1 MTNETL
7 VELAKIVLTNKIFQF
22 NEKPTKQ
29 FKGIVI
35 GTNFAAS
42 YVIEELILIDVE
54 LHPYIWRRYIDDL
67 FFIWEPGEDFL

>member
-22 NEKPTKQ
+22 NEKTTKQ
-29 FKGIVI
+29 LKGTVI
-35 GTNFAAS
+35 GTYFAAS

-54 LHPYIWRRYIDDL
+54 LQPYIWRRYIDDM